1 MVGQIGARSVETR
14 TPAAAAAA
22 AAAGNAI
29 ARVAAG
35 HTT

>member
-22 AAAGNAI
+22 AAGNAI

-35 HTT
+35 HIT